1 RWLTAPQPGAR
12 ARGGTFLI
20 NEIAAGQVVFTMETG
35 GWADSLRRRARQA
48 GLSTEEVAER
58 AASAGAAALVT
69 STPPP
74 RPDLPVL
81 PVDDPRRAL
90 WALAAHARRR
100 STDPVVAVSS
110 TAGTGSAPAM
120 LQYVLSGTVRV
131 HVPTGNW
138 NTIDGVSFTLTGL
151 LAPTDIAVLEMAHV
165 GFVGFDDWSTPEM
178 ARPDVAVVT
187 SIGQAHADLDATV
200 EGTARLKARIFR
212 GLHGQGTAVLN
223 LDTPRSDILL
233 TEATAHASRVIT
245 YGRHPHATLRLV
257 DYAPV
262 TG

>member
-81 PVDDPRRAL
+81 TVDDPPRAPLSFRASAPRRY
-90 WALAAHARRR
+90 
-100 STDPVVAVSS
+100 SNPVRDLSR
-110 TAGTGSAPAM
+110 TAG
-120 LQYVLSGTVRV
+120 R
-131 HVPTGNW
+131 
-138 NTIDGVSFTLTGL
+138 
-151 LAPTDIAVLEMAHV
+151 
-165 GFVGFDDWSTPEM
+165 
-178 ARPDVAVVT
+178 
-187 SIGQAHADLDATV
+187 
-200 EGTARLKARIFR
+200 
-212 GLHGQGTAVLN
+212 
-223 LDTPRSDILL
+223 
-233 TEATAHASRVIT
+233 
-245 YGRHPHATLRLV
+245 
-257 DYAPV
+257 
-262 TG
+262 